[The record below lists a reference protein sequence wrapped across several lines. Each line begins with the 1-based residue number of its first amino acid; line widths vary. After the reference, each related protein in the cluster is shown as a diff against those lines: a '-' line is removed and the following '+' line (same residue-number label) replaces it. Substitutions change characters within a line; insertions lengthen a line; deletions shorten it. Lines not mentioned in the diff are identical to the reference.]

1 MNLKSQIFIK
11 EGYKGY
17 VTLPT
22 QLRKIAL
29 IGILDNGIPFDF
41 QPNGTLENRKKN
53 WNRLSDLKKRENSK
67 KWSWYKQ
74 FTDTLNEM
82 ETVLK
87 EELLADIQMKEVTN
101 ADGTKSYEGD
111 SAELVKYI
119 KNQLKD
125 KELLPEEINYIAKED
140 GSLIDD
146 LSFSLIGSK
155 IEELLTTLVDK
166 KLRRLKVNGEKLTQV
181 SSALWESS
189 DWKTGTKEDHVKYG
203 TSGLKF
209 HFAKDEN
216 GELIEDPKTGKF
228 IVTEME
234 VKISLQGQYKKLLD
248 TEFQGKPVKVYKKD
262 EATGKRIL
270 DYDASL
276 TRLNEAIKNPAWLA
290 KYGKMIDIPGVRI
303 PSQGSNAFIATRVAE
318 FLPESA
324 GPIIIMPSE
333 VVVNTGSDYDVDA
346 MFTLM
351 KSFISKYGI
360 VEEVKYLPNQKED
373 PLIILDAIAT
383 LEEERSILLEEKQ
396 ELRGKYIEY
405 LQEKANVNEKAQ
417 QYIDAIKEN
426 KSRIKTFYEQKK
438 EVYNSK
444 EFNLSKKK
452 EIHKLL
458 SDAIKQG
465 EGFIEESEVKL
476 QEVLSEFFD
485 ERVSNRLERKAVVN
499 ANFKKFNDPIKE
511 IESKIKETER
521 QLFQLEA
528 KLQGAGVVGLENRL
542 IDLIQERV
550 LDPDNF
556 AYLVKKN
563 TTEAWE
569 DMAVE
574 ADKKAIKE
582 DAGQIAEGNTRI
594 FQYRFNLLKHQ
605 EMSVSLDA
613 LGIAAVASTFYAVFT
628 TFQATLQGVSA
639 KDQKAFTNALE
650 FLTNESNAT
659 LNPKKWEKSMEIVN
673 NFQSRTLKLES
684 NEVLETNSVSLG
696 MVQNVNGQRIA
707 DLLSQLINGY
717 VDAANDP
724 WIAKMQGNKENTPTI
739 LFLTMAG
746 VSPRDIISMMTNTAV
761 LSYNSDLIK
770 NKGIF
775 GEVIRPDAT
784 EDLEAI
790 AEEFMEGGK
799 ARKFNKAETLALK
812 SFFEKN
818 KDLFEENNYTA
829 FTPRVILNKSSEFT
843 EQELKDRIGKK
854 IEWRDVEILSQF
866 LAAKEMAEAL
876 RDFTLL
882 TKFDTVKISSISE
895 AQDRQEKISDFKAIP
910 VADKII
916 PNSWFDEINN
926 SPIGKFNNDQFIVDL
941 FSRYFGVKN
950 NPALILKSLGI
961 KVPKG
966 MDKRKVL
973 VEFKDDFIWFLYQNA
988 VYSLDTYTTSSTN
1001 IVDNKTA
1008 APGKTYKLIEKEN
1021 GTGTQEFE
1029 INEETGEVTYSPNI
1043 LEKER
1048 DMAEFSPAR
1057 RFFNNGQ
1064 VKSYAKFRIELENLK
1079 KVSESMTNEQFIE
1092 VYGIFDNSKKS
1103 YLEQGQE
1110 VGRIN
1115 ILIKAALYNTMN
1127 PDAMFNFGTGVSSIL
1142 RNIHSKYR
1150 AELNNY
1156 AFFRDIKYDY
1166 NEAVGKMN
1174 MYFPQI
1180 QDAQLAKVYRENI
1193 AELKNS
1199 PYAEVREF
1207 FGKFDHIAIMQ
1218 TGLTLKSKYALTKLI
1233 DQNILENV
1241 IESNIGIK
1249 YINSVLED
1257 INDLVADRVSRDE
1270 IDGQIIDQFAAK
1282 FNTALSASSQ
1292 KVRGHNYTV
1301 EKLAFAKVKKARIK
1315 RGKNRIVLISEA
1327 EATKASSIPLL
1338 TAEAFFNSPLT
1349 PAEYAKRMKQQPFRL
1364 VNKKLEAANEKEQVL
1379 LDEALLILGVDNSGS
1394 LPKLVAQKK
1403 DIGLGLS
1410 IERSKILKPLHS
1422 IKDEAMANRATKVIG
1437 KATTPFVSSYKS
1449 STQSYLDA
1457 LSQGEYGKRQ
1467 VIADAKSRKKQFTSK
1482 DVVWIFGSG
1491 IFSGAYENEED
1502 GYNKYSNAIKST
1514 FKSYHEKMIKKAIRE
1529 GVQTFVV
1536 GDASGIDAL
1545 AKSYLEQNGFS
1556 AVKQYTDGGI
1566 YYEMVK
1572 TESLEDIVVEL
1583 YSPAAPKIY
1592 MTTNVIFNEL
1602 LDNLYDIQL
1611 NQFGQ
1616 DTGVRNQPEQFKALT
1631 SEEKENIGYDT
1642 VKELIINAIQSLD
1655 KKSMA
1660 NGSRRN
1666 VSYRAR
1672 LAYELKNSP
1681 KGLMVMNTTNNSL
1694 FDNLVEQVMME
1705 FRNAAQPKA
1714 VVSKAKV
1721 ETIDSIYEALGT
1733 ETASENVEIVDNIW
1747 SNMKDRSVIKAYR
1760 SRKSDLLGA
1769 FRELNSIGNPITAE
1783 GKPVGQATKE
1793 FIGWLEGKMF
1803 TDLEQVYRQ
1812 ELLDAFESGEL
1823 KGLKIEYYKDIGM
1836 PSHAT
1841 VLDYYINVKPKLDAI
1856 KGDGSAITNYNQI
1869 FALGLLDE
1877 SRKQSILENFGKKH
1891 GLSNPLRYID
1901 EALAN
1906 PKKSNDEIIEILK
1919 SCY

>member
-1 MNLKSQIFIK
+1 M
-11 EGYKGY
+11 
-17 VTLPT
+17 
-22 QLRKIAL
+22 LR
-29 IGILDNGIPFDF
+29 
-41 QPNGTLENRKKN
+41 
-53 WNRLSDLKKRENSK
+53 S
-67 KWSWYKQ
+67 
-74 FTDTLNEM
+74 
-82 ETVLK
+82 
-87 EELLADIQMKEVTN
+87 
-101 ADGTKSYEGD
+101 
-111 SAELVKYI
+111 
-119 KNQLKD
+119 
-125 KELLPEEINYIAKED
+125 
-140 GSLIDD
+140 
-146 LSFSLIGSK
+146 
-155 IEELLTTLVDK
+155 
-166 KLRRLKVNGEKLTQV
+166 
-181 SSALWESS
+181 
-189 DWKTGTKEDHVKYG
+189 
-203 TSGLKF
+203 
-209 HFAKDEN
+209 
-216 GELIEDPKTGKF
+216 
-228 IVTEME
+228 
-234 VKISLQGQYKKLLD
+234 
-248 TEFQGKPVKVYKKD
+248 
-262 EATGKRIL
+262 
-270 DYDASL
+270 
-276 TRLNEAIKNPAWLA
+276 
-290 KYGKMIDIPGVRI
+290 
-303 PSQGSNAFIATRVAE
+303 
-318 FLPESA
+318 
-324 GPIIIMPSE
+324 
-333 VVVNTGSDYDVDA
+333 
-346 MFTLM
+346 
-351 KSFISKYGI
+351 
-360 VEEVKYLPNQKED
+360 
-373 PLIILDAIAT
+373 
-383 LEEERSILLEEKQ
+383 
-396 ELRGKYIEY
+396 KYIEY

-417 QYIDAIKEN
+417 QYIDTIKEN
-426 KSRIKTFYEQKK
+426 KSRIKTFYKQKK

-458 SDAIKQG
+458 SDAIKEA

-476 QEVLSEFFD
+476 QQVLSEFFD
-485 ERVSNRLERKAVVN
+485 ERVSNKEERKSVVD

-569 DMAVE
+569 DMAIA
-574 ADKKAIKE
+574 ADKKAIKG
-582 DAGQIAEGNTRI
+582 DAGQIAEGNTKI

-613 LGIAAVASTFYAVFT
+613 LGIAAIASTFYAVFT

-639 KDQKAFTNALE
+639 KDQKAFANALE

-673 NFQSRTLKLES
+673 SFQSRTLKLES

-696 MVQNVNGQRIA
+696 MVENVNGQRIA

-746 VSPRDIISMMTNTAV
+746 VSPTDIISMVTNTAV
-761 LSYNSDLIK
+761 LSYNNDLIK

-784 EDLEAI
+784 EDLQAI

-818 KDLFEENNYTA
+818 KDLFEENNYKA
-829 FTPRVILNKSSEFT
+829 FTPRVILNKSSEFS
-843 EQELKDRIGKK
+843 EKELKDRIGKQ

-866 LAAKEMAEAL
+866 LAAKDMAEAL
-876 RDFTLL
+876 NQFEQL
-882 TKFDTVKISSISE
+882 TKFDTTKISSISE
-895 AQDRQEKISDFKAIP
+895 AQDRQEKIEEFKAIP

-916 PNSWFDEINN
+916 PNSWFDEIDN

-1043 LEKER
+1043 LLKELN
-1048 DMAEFSPAR
+1048 MQEFAPAR

-1064 VKSYAKFRIELENLK
+1064 VKSYVKFRIELENLK

-1092 VYGIFDNSKKS
+1092 AYGIFDNSSKS
-1103 YLEQGQE
+1103 YFEQGNE
-1110 VGRIN
+1110 VGRLN
-1115 ILIKAALYNTMN
+1115 ILTKAALYNTMN

-1142 RNIHSKYR
+1142 RNIHSKYKT
-1150 AELNNY
+1150 ELNDY

-1193 AELKNS
+1193 AQLKNS
-1199 PYAEVREF
+1199 PHAEVREF

-1233 DQNILENV
+1233 DQNILESV

-1257 INDLVADRVSRDE
+1257 INDLVADRVSRNE

-1315 RGKNRIVLISEA
+1315 RGKNLVTVAKSYEEA
-1327 EATKASSIPLL
+1327 ESIVRTKGGYLINAGIILGAMVSQRLSVEEVMTLSNRANLIIVNEKMLIPENVQPNLL
-1338 TAEAFFNSPLT
+1338 T
-1349 PAEYAKRMKQQPFRL
+1349 Q
-1364 VNKKLEAANEKEQVL
+1364 EQ
-1379 LDEALLILGVDNSGS
+1379 LDNALKIIGIDNTGP

-1410 IERSKILKPLHS
+1410 IERAKILKPLHS
-1422 IKDEAMANRATKVIG
+1422 IKDEAMANRATKAIG

-1482 DVVWIFGSG
+1482 DAVWIFGSG
-1491 IFSGAYENEED
+1491 IFKGAYENEED
-1502 GYNKYSNAIKST
+1502 GYNKYSNAVKST
-1514 FKSYHEKMIKKAIRE
+1514 FELYHEKMIKKAIRE

-1572 TESLEDIVVEL
+1572 TESLKDIVAEL

-1592 MTTNVIFNEL
+1592 MTTNPIFNEL
-1602 LDNLYDIQL
+1602 LDKVYDIEL
-1611 NQFGQ
+1611 NQYDQ
-1616 DTGVRNQPEQFKALT
+1616 DTGIRNIPDAFKKLT
-1631 SEEKENIGYDT
+1631 FEEKEDLGYAT
-1642 VKELIINAIQSLD
+1642 VKELIINAIQYLD
-1655 KKSMA
+1655 KTSKTG
-1660 NGSRRN
+1660 GSRGN

-1681 KGLMVMNTTNNSL
+1681 KGLMVMSTKASASVQEKL
-1694 FDNLVEQVMME
+1694 FNNLVEQVMME

-1714 VVSKAKV
+1714 VAPKAKV

-1747 SNMKDRSVIKAYR
+1747 SNMKDPSVIKAYR
-1760 SRKSDLLGA
+1760 SRKADLLGA
-1769 FRELNSIGNPITAE
+1769 FRELNSIGNPISAE

-1869 FALGLLDE
+1869 FALGLLDQ
-1877 SRKQSILENFGKKH
+1877 SRKQSILENFGKKY
-1891 GLSNPLRYID
+1891 GLSNPLRYIE
-1901 EALAN
+1901 EALEN
-1906 PKKSNDEIIEILK
+1906 PKKSNDQIIEILK